1 MSNPRRSNGDDYP
14 AAALKHLQDAEVLLK
29 SRRFDGAAYL
39 SGYVVECALKALI
52 QVESGRRVR
61 RSHKPTEVRRSHEL
75 TGLLDEL
82 DVLAVQATT
91 RTGRLYVRVAAV
103 LRTADVLRW
112 QPPMRY
118 RGPEVTSS
126 EADAWLR
133 NAREAYDLIVGD
145 LILEGAI

>member
-1 MSNPRRSNGDDYP
+1 MGNLRQSNGDDYP
-14 AAALKHLQDAEVLLK
+14 AAALKHLQDADVLLK
-29 SRRFDGAAYL
+29 GRRFDGAAYL
-39 SGYVVECALKALI
+39 SGYVVECALKTLI
-52 QVESGRRVR
+52 QVESGKVR
-61 RSHKPTEVRRSHEL
+61 YSHEL
-75 TGLLDEL
+75 TDLLDEL

-91 RTGRLYVRVAAV
+91 RTGRLYVRVAAA

>member
-1 MSNPRRSNGDDYP
+1 MSNLKKSNGDDYP
-14 AAALKHLQDAEVLLK
+14 AAALKHLQDADVLLK
-29 SRRFDGAAYL
+29 GRRFDGAAYL
-39 SGYVVECALKALI
+39 AGYVVECALKALI
-52 QVESGRRVR
+52 QVESGRR
-61 RSHKPTEVRRSHEL
+61 VRRSHEL

-91 RTGRLYVRVAAV
+91 RTGRLYVNVAAA

-112 QPPMRY
+112 KPRMRY

-133 NAREAYDLIVGD
+133 NAREAYSLIVGS

>member
-1 MSNPRRSNGDDYP
+1 MSTLRQSNGDDYP

-29 SRRFDGAAYL
+29 GRRFDGAAYL
-39 SGYVVECALKALI
+39 SGYVVECALKTLI
-52 QVESGRRVR
+52 QVESGRR
-61 RSHKPTEVRRSHEL
+61 VRRSHEL

-91 RTGRLYVRVAAV
+91 RTGRLYVRVAAA

-112 QPPMRY
+112 QPRMRY

-126 EADAWLR
+126 DAEAWLR
-133 NAREAYDLIVGD
+133 DARRAYGPIVGS
-145 LILEGAI
+145 LVLEGAIDAAT

>member
-1 MSNPRRSNGDDYP
+1 MSNPRQSNGDDYP
-14 AAALKHLQDAEVLLK
+14 AAALKHLQDADVLLK
-29 SRRFDGAAYL
+29 GRRFDGAAYL
-39 SGYVVECALKALI
+39 AGYVVECALKALI
-52 QVESGRRVR
+52 QVESG
-61 RSHKPTEVRRSHEL
+61 KARRSHEL

-91 RTGRLYVRVAAV
+91 RTGRLYVNVAAA

-112 QPPMRY
+112 KPRMRY

-126 EADAWLR
+126 ETDAWLR

>member
-1 MSNPRRSNGDDYP
+1 MSNLKKSNGDDYP
-14 AAALKHLQDAEVLLK
+14 AAALKHLQDADVLLK
-29 SRRFDGAAYL
+29 GRRFDGAAYL
-39 SGYVVECALKALI
+39 AGYVVECALKALI
-52 QVESGRRVR
+52 QVESG
-61 RSHKPTEVRRSHEL
+61 KARRSHEL

-91 RTGRLYVRVAAV
+91 RTGRLYVNVAAA

-112 QPPMRY
+112 KPRMRY

-126 EADAWLR
+126 ETDAWLR